1 MQSNEA
7 SQPLVSC
14 LMPTADRRGL
24 VPRALRYFLAQDYA
38 QRELV
43 VVDDGR
49 ESVADLMPE
58 DPRVRYVRLEGRRTL
73 GEKRNECVRL
83 ARGELVMHWDDDD
96 WMAPHRISYQVEA
109 LLGAGAEVCGLTRML
124 FYDPEADRL
133 WLYEYPAGG
142 RPWLAG
148 GSLLYTRDFWRRAP
162 FPDVQIASDTRFI
175 YGQQLQRS
183 VALDDHTFYLALIHP
198 GNTSPKRCSGIY
210 WKPWPGTLESVVGA
224 DADFYRSLARARHA
238 GDTTDVART
247 PTQGKQ
253 TPTHDTGTP
262 TQGRQTATPELQV
275 SAGGEASAA
284 VTTTSAQGAAANA
297 QGGASSA
304 WAGAPARTEE
314 KMRIGYVLQ
323 NFPALSETFIRR
335 EVLELCRAGHRVFVY
350 TLFRHRDPLVREPVE
365 PRLTVREIDFRRY
378 PESLAA
384 AIREDNVEHL
394 HSSLMMLAQRAAY
407 DAARALQ
414 IPFTLTVYSGH
425 DVFTAADPRLYAD
438 ISADPLCE
446 RLVVEDDFMR
456 DWVTQ
461 RLGALPQK
469 VTVIPNSFD
478 TELYKLSEPR
488 PRREDSL
495 RILAVARFVEKKGF
509 VHLVRAFQK
518 IASRREDVE
527 LWLVGRGPE
536 EARLRAAA
544 GDNPRIR
551 FLGAVPEEET
561 RRLYAEAD
569 IFCAPCVRTA
579 TRDADGVPTTVL
591 EAMAYELPVVASELL
606 STPHY
611 VREGLEGLLTQ
622 PGDEAALAAALERLC
637 ADASLRERLG
647 RAGRERV
654 VGLCDIRRNVRR
666 LEEILTGGRRRRWRE
681 CIDALV
687 ELRRSYTPER
697 ESYYDEC
704 RRQSLEFFAPGPGRV
719 LDIGCGSGRMGAH
732 MPEGTTYVGC
742 DPVVTDPP
750 QAGFEF
756 VRACGEALPF
766 APESFDAVML
776 NCVLLNVYSV
786 GAVLSEAARVV
797 KPGGRL
803 FIRECVNDPNP
814 IHLNHFTAASLLRI
828 VGEQFVHVET
838 ADGGRDMM
846 LLKAKK
852 APAAN
857 ALGAEAPRP
866 ARGRAAHAAARKP
879 LVSIAIT
886 SYNRDRFLRAAIDS
900 VLAQTYQ
907 PLEVV
912 VVDDGSTD
920 STPALLESYGARIR
934 SARNEPNRGIAH
946 AKNRALRL
954 TSPEA
959 RYVGLLDSDDYYHP
973 RFVERCVEFLEGH
986 REAGLVYVDD
996 TLVDEHGR
1004 ELRRQPAVAPW
1015 SVEAWLRTCN
1025 LRGDTWLARREL
1037 VMQTAMHDES
1047 LSHDV
1052 DYDLFYQLL
1061 ELTTFAHLP
1070 EFLAYIRQHG
1080 ARATGNHAELAKC
1093 HAANLVKYGYS
1104 PEYAYRRAR
1113 QRPEWLPAVEEG
1125 IALGRLLRERRG
1137 QKSKA
1142 ARPATSAPRPASNGA
1157 RAPVEVREEKG
1168 TAPAA
1173 VVGKGAA
1180 VETLA
1185 IETGAVETVAV
1196 ETAAVGVKSVEVKS
1210 GEVKSVEVAEA
1221 KPAALALD
1229 GGEPVRAS
1237 LLPFGAPC
1245 VGEEEAEEILDTL
1258 RSGWIGTGPKARRFE
1273 EEFAE
1278 YVGARHAVALNS
1290 CTAGLF
1296 LSLVAL
1302 GVGPGD
1308 EVITTPLTFPAT
1320 ANVIEHVGA
1329 RPVFADVD
1337 PDTLNIDTEA
1347 VERAVTRRTR
1357 ALIPVHFG
1365 GLGCRVSPLLEL
1377 AERRGLFVVED
1388 AAHAVGTRVGG
1399 RMAGSF
1405 GRAASFSF
1413 YANKNLTTAE
1423 GGMVTTDDEELARR
1437 VRTLSLHGLSG
1448 DAWMR
1453 FNTRAPSRSDV
1464 LMPGYKF
1471 NMPDL
1476 SASLGLRQLRKQER
1490 FLLTREAYAARY
1502 DEAFAD
1508 LPLKPQPRPAP
1519 GAGDRHSLHLYALM
1533 LGRGWRVHR
1542 DRVVEALLRENIG
1555 AAVHYR
1561 AVHTQPFYKDK
1572 YGYKPEDF
1580 PHAFEAGERILSLP
1594 LTPAMSD
1601 EDVTDVIRA
1610 VRKVAA
1616 AYAS

>member
-1 MQSNEA
+1 MLSDDA
-7 SQPLVSC
+7 PGPLVSC
-14 LMPTADRRGL
+14 VMPTADRRHL
-24 VPRALRYFLAQDYA
+24 VPRAIGYFLAQDYPN
-38 QRELV
+38 RELV

-49 ESVADLMPE
+49 ESVADLIPD
-58 DPRVRYVRLEGRRTL
+58 DPRVRYARLEGRRTL

-83 ARGELVMHWDDDD
+83 SRGDLIMHWDDDD
-96 WMAPHRISYQVEA
+96 WMAPRRISYQVEA
-109 LLGAGAEVCGLTRML
+109 LMGAGAEVCGLTRML
-124 FYDPEADRL
+124 FYDPAADRL
-133 WLYEYPAGG
+133 WLYEYPEGN

-162 FPDVQIASDTRFI
+162 FPDIQVASDTRFI
-175 YGQQLQRS
+175 YGQQLLRS
-183 VALDDHTFYLALIHP
+183 VALEDHTFYVALIHP
-198 GNTSPKRCSGIY
+198 GNTSPKRRSGSY
-210 WKPWPGTLESVVGA
+210 WKPCPDRLESFVGA
-224 DADFYRSLARARHA
+224 DAEFYRALARPRAADAGAQPAR
-238 GDTTDVART
+238 
-247 PTQGKQ
+247 
-253 TPTHDTGTP
+253 
-262 TQGRQTATPELQV
+262 
-275 SAGGEASAA
+275 AA
-284 VTTTSAQGAAANA
+284 VTTEAKADARAAQ
-297 QGGASSA
+297 
-304 WAGAPARTEE
+304 APPEE

-335 EVLELCRAGHRVFVY
+335 EVAELCRAGHRVFVY
-350 TLFRHRDPLVREPVE
+350 TIFRHHDPLVREPAE
-365 PRLTVREIDFRRY
+365 PRLTVREIDFRRH
-378 PESLAA
+378 PEALAA
-384 AIREDNVEHL
+384 AVREDNVEHL
-394 HSSLMMLAQRAAY
+394 HSSLMFLAQRAAY
-407 DAARALQ
+407 ETARSLQ

-425 DVFTAADPRLYAD
+425 DVFTASDPRLYSD
-438 ISADPLCE
+438 ISADPFCE
-446 RLVVEDDFMR
+446 RLVVEDEFMR

-461 RLGALPQK
+461 NLGALPEK

-478 TELYKLSEPR
+478 TELYKLAEPR
-488 PRREDSL
+488 RRRDGEAL
-495 RILAVARFVEKKGF
+495 RVLAVARFVEKKGF
-509 VHLVRAFQK
+509 VHLVRAFRK
-518 IASRREDVE
+518 VAERREDVE

-544 GDNPRIR
+544 GEHPRIR

-569 IFCAPCVRTA
+569 LFCAPCVRTA
-579 TRDADGVPTTVL
+579 TRDADGVPTTAL

-611 VREGLEGLLTQ
+611 VRDGVEGLLTQ
-622 PGDEAALAAALERLC
+622 PGDEAALASALERLC
-637 ADASLRERLG
+637 ADADLRERLG
-647 RAGRERV
+647 RAGRSRV
-654 VGLCDIRRNVRR
+654 VELCDIRRNVGR
-666 LEEILTGGRRRRWRE
+666 LEEIFAGGRRRRWRE

-687 ELRRSYTPER
+687 ELRRGYTPER
-697 ESYYDEC
+697 EVYYDEC
-704 RRQSLEFFAPGPGRV
+704 RRQAVGFFKPGPGRL
-719 LDIGCGSGRMGAH
+719 LDIGCGSGRMRAH
-732 MPEGTTYVGC
+732 MPEGMTYVGC

-766 APESFDAVML
+766 APQSFDAVLL

-786 GAVLSEAARVV
+786 GRVLAEAARVL
-797 KPGGRL
+797 KPGGQL
-803 FIRECVNDPNP
+803 FMRECVNDPNP
-814 IHLNHFTAASLLRI
+814 IHLNHFTPASLLRA
-828 VGEQFVHVET
+828 VGEHFVQMET
-838 ADGGRDMM
+838 GDGGRDMM
-846 LLKAKK
+846 LLKARKSAGAF
-852 APAAN
+852 APASV
-857 ALGAEAPRP
+857 
-866 ARGRAAHAAARKP
+866 AARRAQPPAPTAQRP

-886 SYNRDRFLRAAIDS
+886 SYNREHFLRAAIDS
-900 VLAQTYQ
+900 VLAQSYQ

-920 STPALLESYGARIR
+920 ATPALLESYGSRIR
-934 SARNEPNRGIAH
+934 AARNERNRGIAH

-954 TSPEA
+954 TSPGA

-986 REAGLVYVDD
+986 KEAGLVYVDD

-1037 VMQTAMHDES
+1037 VMQTALHDES

-1080 ARATGNHAELAKC
+1080 ARATANQADLAKC

-1137 QKSKA
+1137 QQKQKGG
-1142 ARPATSAPRPASNGA
+1142 RVASNGSRPA
-1157 RAPVEVREEKG
+1157 APNGAGAAAASGEEKG
-1168 TAPAA
+1168 TAHAA
-1173 VVGKGAA
+1173 GSNGAA
-1180 VETLA
+1180 VEVVEV
-1185 IETGAVETVAV
+1185 IETAVTV
-1196 ETAAVGVKSVEVKS
+1196 
-1210 GEVKSVEVAEA
+1210 EA
-1221 KPAALALD
+1221 KAEALALD
-1229 GGEPVRAS
+1229 GGDPVRSS

-1245 VGEEEAEEILDTL
+1245 LGEEEAEEILDTL

-1302 GVGPGD
+1302 GIGPGD
-1308 EVITTPLTFPAT
+1308 EVVTTPLTFAAT

-1329 RPVFADVD
+1329 RPVFADID
-1337 PDTLNIDTEA
+1337 PATLNIDPSA

-1357 ALIPVHFG
+1357 AVIPVHFG
-1365 GLGCRVSPLLEL
+1365 GLGCRMDALLDL
-1377 AERRGLFVVED
+1377 AEQRGLPVVED

-1423 GGMVTTDDEELARR
+1423 GGMFTTGDEELARR

-1453 FNTRAPSRSDV
+1453 FNTRRLSKSDV
-1464 LMPGYKF
+1464 LMPGYKL

-1476 SASLGLRQLRKQER
+1476 AASLGLRQLRKQER
-1490 FLLTREAYAARY
+1490 FLSTREAYAARY

-1508 LPLKPQPRPAP
+1508 LPLRPQPRHA
-1519 GAGDRHSLHLYALM
+1519 AGSADRHSLHLYALQ
-1533 LGRGWRVHR
+1533 LGPGWRVHR
-1542 DRVVEALLRENIG
+1542 DRVVEALLRENVG
-1555 AAVHYR
+1555 AAIHYR
-1561 AVHTQPFYKDK
+1561 ALHAHPFYREK
-1572 YGYKPEDF
+1572 YGYRPEDF
-1580 PHAFEAGERILSLP
+1580 PHAFEAGERLLSLP
-1594 LTPAMSD
+1594 LTPAMGD
-1601 EDVTDVIRA
+1601 EDVADVIRA